1 MIHTWETIACSML
14 AVDKLPNDLS
24 SMLSIA
30 ANRCEQEDGV
40 LRSRQAVAAIIAV
53 WELKKEME
61 QDGQDS

>member
-1 MIHTWETIACSML
+1 ML